1 MIVLVMIVLV
11 LHISAFAQLFCSA
24 TPHQFVDVQLF
35 TARSSEKYDL
45 RTDVSYD
52 VTLLRLQATETNSQ

>member
-1 MIVLVMIVLV
+1 MICYYPLD
-11 LHISAFAQLFCSA
+11 ISTLTQLFCSS

-45 RTDVSYD
+45 RTDVYYD
-52 VTLLRLQATETNSQ
+52 VTLLRLQVTETNSQ